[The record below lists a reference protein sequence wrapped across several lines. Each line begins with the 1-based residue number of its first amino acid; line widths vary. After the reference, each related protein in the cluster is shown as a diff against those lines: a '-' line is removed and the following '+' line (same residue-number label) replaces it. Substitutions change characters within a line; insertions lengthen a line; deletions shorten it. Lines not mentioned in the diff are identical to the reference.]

1 MIDQE
6 LLEILVCPD
15 TRKTL
20 KMADK
25 SVIERVNSLIEKQMI
40 KNKAGLK
47 VNEKIQDGLVVS
59 DGSRLYPIREDIP
72 ILLPEEAIMLDQ
84 LN

>member
-20 KMADK
+20 NIADK